1 MIRIEPLQP
10 EHAPATRAFLE
21 RIPLED
27 QSFFKEDISRPD
39 TVDRWL
45 AGEAG
50 HRAVALEGSDGED
63 CVRGYFALV
72 AGAGLSSH
80 VAELRLV
87 TDPQRRRRGYGR
99 LLARAALIGALER
112 GIEKIVVEVAAD
124 EEPAIALFRGLGFEG
139 EALLRNHIRD
149 RQGRRR
155 DVLILAHLVDETW
168 SSMASLGIDEAL

>member
-10 EHAPATRAFLE
+10 EHAPATQAFLD

-45 AGEAG
+45 AEQAG
-50 HRAVALEGSDGED
+50 HRAVGLDGD
-63 CVRGYFALV
+63 CVRGFYAIV
-72 AGAGLSSH
+72 PGAGLSSH

-99 LLARAALIGALER
+99 MLARAALIDALER

-124 EEPAIALFRGLGFEG
+124 EEPAIALFRSLGFEG

-149 RQGRRR
+149 RQGRYR
-155 DVLILAHLVDETW
+155 DVLVLAHLVDETW
-168 SSMASLGIDEAL
+168 SSLASLGLDEAL